1 MNISYQIL
9 VDVNSKLMNPISNW
23 VDQTKKWVNGNQTR
37 VDLNKKW
44 LDPIKKWVDLIKNE
58 SL

>member
-37 VDLNKKW
+37 VDLIKKW
-44 LDPIKKWVDLIKNE
+44 LDPIKNE
-58 SL
+58 WI